1 MSPKM
6 HNAYMAYIT
15 CSFNDLYYYGVYSL
29 STEYRVELYCFRIPV
44 QTTNTPSL
52 QGESSSNIRRGRIG
66 TTQSKDPEDKC
77 SGVFVAWQ
85 KMCPS
90 DSPCMLYHWND
101 TKPETEK
108 QVSFDTSADY
118 YSIIL
123 LRCLILLI
131 RLIRYTT
138 YCVCLRFRFVF
149 GKNIDCVT
157 MRYVWILRNSCSRMT
172 FYHRSFLQKH

>member
-1 MSPKM
+1 MRIIRTYRSNSHESRLAIESLHSGQLKRERIAMSQKL

-66 TTQSKDPEDKC
+66 TTQSKDPEKKC

-108 QVSFDTSADY
+108 QVSFDTYADY
-118 YSIIL
+118 YYTIL
-123 LRCLILLI
+123 LRCLILL
-131 RLIRYTT
+131 R
-138 YCVCLRFRFVF
+138 
-149 GKNIDCVT
+149 
-157 MRYVWILRNSCSRMT
+157 
-172 FYHRSFLQKH
+172 